1 MKLVQRMFEDVGRRS
16 CVQVGECLSEEFEVK
31 VGVHQ
36 RSVLS
41 PLLFIIMLKVLS
53 REFRAGVPWKD
64 IYADELVII
73 ADSMEECVRRLL
85 TWNESMER
93 KGLRVNTGKTK
104 IMICGLRLD
113 LLQSS
118 GKFPCALCRTG
129 VGSSSIQCS
138 GCKHWVQAPERGS
151 QLQML

>member
-1 MKLVQRMFEDVGRRS
+1 MRKLGVEEWIVKLVQRMFENVGRRS

-53 REFRAGVPWKD
+53 SEFLAGVPWED
-64 IYADELVII
+64 IYADDLVII
-73 ADSMEECVRRLL
+73 PDSMEECVRRLL
-85 TWNESMER
+85 TWKESMER

-104 IMICGLRLD
+104 IMI
-113 LLQSS
+113 
-118 GKFPCALCRTG
+118 
-129 VGSSSIQCS
+129 V
-138 GCKHWVQAPERGS
+138 V
-151 QLQML
+151 